1 MNLLFVVSRMRD
13 WPFHIDGVAI
23 VSAQTYLTDAA
34 HGDATDQGETRV
46 FNLCTDCSYQSPGYY
61 VSMLAEARG
70 HHPLPDVRALE
81 DLQSD
86 GLVQRLTDRLDP
98 MLQQSLDLVVAQADV
113 TDFSF
118 AMLFGRARD
127 ARLAPLA
134 EQLFNLLRLPLA
146 DLNFERRGGR
156 WHLRSVQALPVT
168 RLEPDRLQRAAR
180 AAADCTGEH
189 RQRPREPAARKPTL
203 AILRTPDSPSLP
215 SNPAAIQKFQEAAE
229 ALGMRSDVLTSAH
242 CVELEGAPVYDALFI
257 RDTTHVNDYTY
268 RLARKCAVAG
278 MVVMDDP
285 DSILKCNNKLFMSEL
300 LSRHHV
306 PTPRTMMVYRGNL
319 DRVIPELGLPFVL
332 KQPDGAFSRGVEK
345 IESARELEEVADR
358 MFDTSGLLLAQ
369 EYMPTAFDWR
379 VGILDRRPLFI
390 CKYHMARDHWQIIKH
405 EEGQTAREGL
415 AEALPLD
422 RAPREVI
429 DTALRAAN
437 LIGDGFYGVD
447 LKQRGQQCSV
457 IEINDNPNVDAGNED
472 GVLHDVLYREV
483 MTVLR
488 HRIEAR
494 KGSAA

>member
-1 MNLLFVVSRMRD
+1 MNLLFVVSRIRD
-13 WPFHIDGVAI
+13 WPFRIDGVSL
-23 VSAQTYLTDAA
+23 VSAQTYLTEVA
-34 HGDATDQGETRV
+34 HGEEIDDGESRV

-98 MLQQSLDLVVAQADV
+98 MLQQALDLVVMQADV
-113 TDFSF
+113 KDFSF
-118 AMLFGRARD
+118 DMLFGRASD
-127 ARLAPLA
+127 ARLDPLA

-146 DLNFERRGGR
+146 KMHFERSGER
-156 WHLRSVQALPVT
+156 WQLRTVEVLPLT
-168 RLEPDRLQRAAR
+168 RLHPDRLRSAAV
-180 AAADCTGEH
+180 AAASCTVEH
-189 RQRPREPAARKPTL
+189 RQRQREPAARKPTL

-229 ALGMRSDVLTSAH
+229 ALGMRSDVVTSAH
-242 CVELEGAPVYDALFI
+242 CVELEGAPAYDALFI

-268 RLARKCAVAG
+268 RLARQCAVAG

-300 LSRHHV
+300 LLRHRI
-306 PTPRTMMVYRGNL
+306 PTPRTMMVHRGNL
-319 DRVIPELGLPFVL
+319 DRVIPALGLPCVL

-358 MFDTSGLLLAQ
+358 MFDSSGLLLAQ

-379 VGILDRRPLFI
+379 VGILDRRPLFV
-390 CKYHMARDHWQIIKH
+390 CKYHMARGHWQIIKH
-405 EEGQTAREGL
+405 EAGQTAREGL

-422 RAPREVI
+422 RAPAEVI

-447 LKQRGQQCSV
+447 LKQRGHQCSV

-472 GVLHDVLYREV
+472 GIIQDALYREV

-488 HRIEAR
+488 HRIETR